1 MTVNRDDNSGALF
14 RNNNRTTDKH
24 PHAKGEAII
33 DGVEYWI
40 SAWTNTSGKGEQYQ
54 KLKFN
59 RKDENANK
67 QTANSNKQVKPQNQN
82 FENSFNDFN
91 PF

>member
-1 MTVNRDDNSGALF
+1 MAINKDENSGALF
-14 RNNNRTTDKH
+14 RNNNRLTDKH

-40 SAWTNTSGKGEQYQ
+40 SAWTNTSNKGEQYQ

-59 RKDENANK
+59 RKDEN
-67 QTANSNKQVKPQNQN
+67 SNRKNDNISRSSNTQSFDN
-82 FENSFNDFN
+82 FNDGS